1 MLMLK
6 FFKNYRKN
14 QNQKDRC
21 PIYIFD
27 LEKDVVLR
35 EMYAKYISLKYKTKV
50 YREINEK
57 FFILSV
63 ESTEMWKKITDRES
77 FSIWKDQPR

>member
-1 MLMLK
+1 MLK
-6 FFKNYRKN
+6 FLKEKFRKN
-14 QNQKDRC
+14 QEKRC
-21 PIYIFD
+21 TIYVFD

-50 YREINEK
+50 YQEINEK

-63 ESTEMWKKITDRES
+63 ETTEMWKKITDRES

>member
-1 MLMLK
+1 MMKFLK
-6 FFKNYRKN
+6 EKFRKN
-14 QNQKDRC
+14 QKLRC
-21 PIYIFD
+21 TIYVFD

-50 YREINEK
+50 YQEINEK

-63 ESTEMWKKITDRES
+63 ETTEMWKKITDREC
-77 FSIWKDQPR
+77 FSIWKENQPR

>member
-1 MLMLK
+1 MLK

-14 QNQKDRC
+14 QNQKQRC
-21 PIYIFD
+21 TIYVFD

-50 YREINEK
+50 YQEINEK

-63 ESTEMWKKITDRES
+63 ETTEMWKRITDRES

>member
-1 MLMLK
+1 MK
-6 FFKNYRKN
+6 FLEKFRKN
-14 QNQKDRC
+14 QKQRC
-21 PIYIFD
+21 TIYVFD

-50 YREINEK
+50 YQEINEK

-63 ESTEMWKKITDRES
+63 ETTEMWKKITDRES